1 MLDCDTIICIGGVYM
16 IIWDGNKNDI
26 TNFSTDKYLKINSCG
41 FQNVKQGQL
50 VTRKKGRVDYH
61 ILLVTGGEYN
71 VLYRGKTYSL
81 FSGNLIIYEPHE
93 EQRYENKPGSSS
105 MWCHFTGTAADE
117 IMADFDLTGG
127 VYFTESDK
135 ELCDVFS
142 RMIQRHFLP
151 EQKKIAISALIE
163 LVYRISTL
171 VNNPVQKKNSNIIL
185 PALTY
190 ININYNKK
198 ITLDELASVA
208 GYSKSRFSHVFSE
221 CTGTT
226 PVKYQNDVR
235 LKMSRE
241 MLLSTAQSIGEI
253 ALNCGFEDQLYFSR
267 LFKKNFGITPTEY
280 RTQNKNA

>member
-1 MLDCDTIICIGGVYM
+1 M

-26 TNFSTDKYLKINSCG
+26 TNFSSDKFLKINSCG

-50 VTRKKGRVDYH
+50 VMRKNGRVDYH
-61 ILLVTGGEYN
+61 ILLVTGGEYT
-71 VLYRGKTYSL
+71 VLYRDETYTL
-81 FSGNLIIYEPHE
+81 VSGNLVIYEPHE

-105 MWCHFTGTAADE
+105 MWCHFTGTAAAE
-117 IMADFDLTGG
+117 IMAEFELAGG
-127 VYFTESDK
+127 VYFLDCDT
-135 ELCDVFS
+135 ELCEIFS

-151 EQKKIAISALIE
+151 EQKKIALPTLIE
-163 LVYRISTL
+163 LVHRISAL
-171 VNNPVQKKNSNIIL
+171 VNNPLQKQNSDIIL

-190 ININYNKK
+190 INVNYNKK
-198 ITLDELASVA
+198 ITLDELAGVS
-208 GYSKSRFSHVFSE
+208 GYSKSRFSHVFAE

-241 MLLSTAQSIGEI
+241 MLVSTAQSIGEI

-280 RTQNKNA
+280 RTQSKNT